1 MAKVDLY
8 PQLDSSPS
16 TAFVQTGTKSGQKG
30 GSDVYL
36 IGGVVGSAAAPADY
50 DSATVTYPSGTVE
63 VYEYFKGAT
72 LLKTVTIT
80 YTTSAKT
87 AISGWVIS

>member
-16 TAFVQTGTKSGQKG
+16 AAFVQTGTKSGQKG

-50 DSATVTYPSGTVE
+50 DSATVSYPNSTTEIYTYS
-63 VYEYFKGAT
+63 KGAT
-72 LLKTVTIT
+72 VVKVVTIT
-80 YTTSAKT
+80 YTSSAKT
-87 AISGWVIS
+87 SISGWTIA

>member
-16 TAFVQTGTKSGQKG
+16 TAFVQTGTKAGQKG

-36 IGGVVGSAAAPADY
+36 LGGVVGTASAPADY
-50 DSATVTYPSGTVE
+50 DAATVTYPDAVTE
-63 VYEYFKGAT
+63 VYTYSKAAVV
-72 LLKTVTIT
+72 LKVVTIT
-80 YTTSAKT
+80 YTNASKSNIA
-87 AISGWVIS
+87 GWTIA